1 MFINLTINYPWIKVK
16 KKKRKLKRKT
26 YQNMCNTSKV
36 VLRGKL
42 IVLAACIRKEEK
54 FCINNLRLYL
64 N

>member
-1 MFINLTINYPWIKVK
+1 MDKKEK
-16 KKKRKLKRKT
+16 KKKIKLKRKT
-26 YQNMCNTSKV
+26 YQNMCDTSKV

-42 IVLAACIRKEEK
+42 IVLTAYIRKEEK